1 VVDQLSAQLIIEE
14 HPPAQCIAKRTE
26 TFEAAAEA
34 GDYRV
39 EVVRDR
45 TALEALAPEWNRAV
59 AEAGIEHPFLSHKW
73 ISTWWDSFGA
83 GTDLHVILVRRG
95 GVLVGVAPLLRGEE
109 RLYGMRL
116 RCLHSPY
123 NPHVPRCGFIAAAGQ
138 PEAVYR
144 AIWQH
149 LRDTGDQWDL
159 LKLSQVPA
167 ESEPMR
173 RLPPLAEADGY
184 IAAVWRGERSP
195 YLVIDQDWDRYERQ
209 LGRAHRRNIHNR
221 LNRLA
226 KLGEV
231 KLEVISGAEGLD
243 EFLNEGFRIE
253 AAAWKGRSGTAI
265 VSQPEVE
272 RFYRTLAADAA
283 AQGRLGLYFLTV
295 DGRRVAFSF
304 ALCQGNRIYSL
315 KVGYD
320 PAFRRYSPSTL
331 QCYLELHRAFHSGIA
346 EFDFLGND
354 DVWKLQWSSR
364 VRPHD
369 WLFVFA
375 PRWRG
380 RLAAWIKF
388 QGLPRLR
395 QWRLYNLLR
404 RMRER
409 IRQEP
414 APANDD

>member
-1 VVDQLSAQLIIEE
+1 MVDQLSAQLIIEE
-14 HPPAQCIAKRTE
+14 HPSTRRAAKRAG

-39 EVVRDR
+39 EVVCDR
-45 TALEALAPEWNRAV
+45 AALEALAPEWNRAV
-59 AEAGIEHPFLSHKW
+59 AEAGIEHPFLSHEW

-83 GTDLHVILVRRG
+83 GKGLHVILVRRG
-95 GVLVGVAPLLRGEE
+95 GRLMGIAPLLEDEE
-109 RLYGMRL
+109 RLYGLRL
-116 RCLHSPY
+116 RCLRSPY
-123 NPHVPRCGFIAAAGQ
+123 NPHVPRCGFVAADE
-138 PEAVYR
+138 PEAVYQ

-149 LRDTGDQWDL
+149 LRDIGDQWDL
-159 LKLSQVPA
+159 LRLSQVPA
-167 ESEPMR
+167 ESELMR
-173 RLPPLAEADGY
+173 RLPPLAETDGY
-184 IAAVWRGERSP
+184 IAEIWHGERSP
-195 YLVIDQDWDRYERQ
+195 YLAIDQVWDVYERR
-209 LGRAHRRNIHNR
+209 LGRAHRRNVHNR

-231 KLEVISGAEGLD
+231 KLEVITGTKGLD

-272 RFYRTLAADAA
+272 RFYRTLATDAA
-283 AQGRLGLYFLTV
+283 ARGRLGLYFLTV
-295 DGRRVAFSF
+295 GGARVAFSF
-304 ALCQGNRIYSL
+304 ALHQGNRIYSL

-320 PAFRRYSPSTL
+320 PVFRRYSPSTL
-331 QCYLELHRAFHSGIA
+331 QCYLELHRAFEAGIA
-346 EFDFLGND
+346 EYDFLGND
-354 DVWKLQWSSR
+354 DVWKLQWSPR
-364 VRPHD
+364 VRSHD

-380 RLAAWIKF
+380 HLAAWIKF

-404 RMRER
+404 RLHGRA
-409 IRQEP
+409 RQEP
-414 APANDD
+414 ASANDD